1 MNELYNIRQDCRFF
15 IQDRPCKFHKKEG
28 VVCNSCS
35 YFKKIDTRI
44 LVVKLD
50 ALGDV
55 LRTMA
60 ILPPLKKKYPDSYVT
75 WITREN
81 AVPLFKNVE
90 LVNEVLDYR
99 DPLTTHLIQK
109 ESFDFVVNP
118 DANKAAALMASLVKT
133 KEIKGFLLGSST
145 EIIASNDEAYE
156 WFLMGIND
164 EIKKKN
170 TKTYQQIIL
179 DMLDLDEND
188 SYIPLSLSSKEKEN
202 SENYY
207 KEKGFD
213 RKRPI
218 IGLNIGAG
226 GRWQNKVWPIGHYE
240 ELIKRLLKR
249 NLQILLLGGANEKR
263 RLAALKEMFGDKIV
277 SGSYNNSLREFF
289 SVLNVCDVLVSSDTM
304 AAHAGLA
311 LGKKL
316 VVLFGPTSINEFEVY
331 NRGIKLSADMDCLV
345 CYHIECNEKPNC
357 MDLLK
362 PEVVENAVA
371 RFFKNDKLVNYKE

>member
-1 MNELYNIRQDCRFF
+1 MNELYNIRQDCRFL
-15 IQDRPCKFHKKEG
+15 ILDRPCKFHKKEG

-35 YFKKIDTRI
+35 YFKKIHTRI
-44 LVVKLD
+44 LVIKLD

-60 ILPPLKKKYPDSYVT
+60 ILPPLKKKYPDSHIT

-90 LVNEVLDYR
+90 LVDEVLDYS
-99 DPLTTHLIQK
+99 DPVATHLLQT
-109 ESFDFVVNP
+109 STFDLVINP
-118 DANKAAALMASLVKT
+118 DANKASALMASVVKA
-133 KEIKGFLLGSST
+133 KEKKGFYLGSST
-145 EIIASNDEAYE
+145 EIIASNDRTYE

-164 EIKKKN
+164 GIKKKN

-202 SENYY
+202 SENFC
-207 KEKGFD
+207 KGKGFD
-213 RKRPI
+213 GKKTI

-240 ELIKRLLKR
+240 ELIKGLLKR
-249 NLQILLLGGANEKR
+249 NMQILLLGGVNEKK
-263 RLAALKEMFGDKIV
+263 RLAALNNRFADRIA
-277 SGSYNNSLREFF
+277 SGSYDNSLREFF

-331 NRGIKLSADMDCLV
+331 GRGIKLCSDIDCIV
-345 CYHIECNEKPNC
+345 CYRPTCDKKPNC

>member
-1 MNELYNIRQDCRFF
+1 MNELYNIRQNCLFF
-15 IQDRPCKFHKKEG
+15 VQDRPCKFHKMEE
-28 VVCNSCS
+28 VVCNNCS
-35 YFKKIDTRI
+35 YFKKIHARI
-44 LVVKLD
+44 LVIKLD

-60 ILPPLKKKYPDSYVT
+60 ILPPLKKKYPGSYIT
-75 WITREN
+75 WITRTN
-81 AVPLFKNVE
+81 AVPLFKNVDQ
-90 LVNEVLDYR
+90 VDEVLDYS
-99 DPLTTHLIQK
+99 DPFTTHLIQ
-109 ESFDFVVNP
+109 EETFDLVVNP
-118 DANKAAALMASLVKT
+118 DTNKAAALMASLVKA
-133 KEIKGFLLGSST
+133 KEKKGFFLGGSG
-145 EIIASNDEAYE
+145 EIIASNDRAYE

-164 EIKKKN
+164 EIKKRN
-170 TKTYQQIIL
+170 TSTYQQIIL

-188 SYIPLSLSSKEKEN
+188 SYIPLNLSSREKEN
-202 SENYY
+202 SEKFC
-207 KEKGFD
+207 KEKCLD

-240 ELIKRLLKR
+240 ELIKRLLER
-249 NLQILLLGGANEKR
+249 NLQILLLGGANEKS
-263 RLAALKEMFGDKIV
+263 RLAVLKEKFGDKIV

-289 SVLNVCDVLVSSDTM
+289 SVLNICDVLVSSDTM

-345 CYHIECNEKPNC
+345 CYHIECNKKPNC

-362 PEVVENAVA
+362 PDIVEGALLQLL
-371 RFFKNDKLVNYKE
+371 K